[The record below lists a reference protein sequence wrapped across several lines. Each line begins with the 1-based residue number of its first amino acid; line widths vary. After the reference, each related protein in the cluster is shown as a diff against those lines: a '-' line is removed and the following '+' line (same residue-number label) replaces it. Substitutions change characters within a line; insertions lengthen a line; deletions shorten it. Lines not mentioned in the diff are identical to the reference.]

1 MGERPRLTEELEA
14 LRSSD
19 EPTMARSGS
28 ELSEPE
34 AEAETLRFLVDL
46 FCQCTM
52 GNPTDRPTAEHLY
65 DILRARALSFSSST
79 TVEVL
84 PDARVDIVTATVLMI
99 LKELQILIDYRYG
112 FLASMDEVM
121 EINVFGTCYE
131 YCDFILF
138 KFLDIF
144 Y

>member
-65 DILRARALSFSSST
+65 DILRARPNFVASNVGSCN
-79 TVEVL
+79 
-84 PDARVDIVTATVLMI
+84 I
-99 LKELQILIDYRYG
+99 L
-112 FLASMDEVM
+112 LAFFPWSQDPERISAKSDHR
-121 EINVFGTCYE
+121 EIFRQ
-131 YCDFILF
+131 L
-138 KFLDIF
+138 
-144 Y
+144 